1 MNLLFPLR
9 HIRFSVLLIA
19 SCFCLS
25 HSAAQAQVN
34 SKETVVVETRAG
46 QEAIAPT
53 PSITREPIDTAPADK
68 TSAKAST
75 PVSASQ
81 TNAVSKSISDWEILD
96 EPAKLPST
104 PALSPAN
111 VISNSPFSSESL
123 QSIARSKNLALP
135 LKDARVE
142 ILKSK
147 RRLDLYS
154 GRTLVKSYRVSLGK
168 NPVGHKT
175 RQGDNRTPEGR
186 YFICTRNSTT
196 SDFHVFLGLSY
207 PAVLDARRGVHQKQ
221 ISWREYQLINQR
233 LASRSA
239 PLWETRLG
247 GWIGIHGG
255 TDESFAQKKMR
266 ERGSRDWTAGCI
278 ALTDAQIE
286 EIHAATG
293 LGTPVDIRP

>member
-1 MNLLFPLR
+1 MP
-9 HIRFSVLLIA
+9 SA
-19 SCFCLS
+19 SS
-25 HSAAQAQVN
+25 
-34 SKETVVVETRAG
+34 
-46 QEAIAPT
+46 PT
-53 PSITREPIDTAPADK
+53 SSPSSK
-68 TSAKAST
+68 TS
-75 PVSASQ
+75 
-81 TNAVSKSISDWEILD
+81 D
-96 EPAKLPST
+96 
-104 PALSPAN
+104 
-111 VISNSPFSSESL
+111 SPFSSESL
-123 QSIARSKNLALP
+123 QSIARSENLALP

-142 ILKSK
+142 ILKSQ

-154 GRTLVKSYRVSLGK
+154 GSTLVKSYRVSLGK
-168 NPVGHKT
+168 NPVGHKA

-196 SDFHVFLGLSY
+196 SEFHVFLGLSY
-207 PAVLDARRGVHQKQ
+207 PAVADARRGVNQKQ

-286 EIHAATG
+286 EIHAATK

>member
-1 MNLLFPLR
+1 VNPTFFLR
-9 HIRFSVLLIA
+9 RNIFCAFVAVH
-19 SCFCLS
+19 CFCLS
-25 HSAAQAQVN
+25 LPAAYGQAVPKESA
-34 SKETVVVETRAG
+34 TIETRAD
-46 QEAIAPT
+46 QEIVAPT
-53 PSITREPIDTAPADK
+53 PSTPREPIVTAPVGN

-75 PVSASQ
+75 PATVSQPNSSG
-81 TNAVSKSISDWEILD
+81 NSIADWEILD
-96 EPAKLPST
+96 EPTMLQST
-104 PALSPAN
+104 PATPI

-123 QSIARSKNLALP
+123 QSIARRRKLALP

-142 ILKSK
+142 ILKSQ
-147 RRLDLYS
+147 RRLNLYS
-154 GRTLVKSYRVSLGK
+154 GSTLVKSYRVSLGK

-175 RQGDNRTPEGR
+175 KQGDSRTPEGR

-207 PAVLDARRGVHQKQ
+207 PAVSDAKRAINQKQ
-221 ISWREYQLINQR
+221 ISWREYQIINQR

-255 TDESFAQKKMR
+255 TDAGFAQKKMR
-266 ERGSRDWTAGCI
+266 ERGTRDWTAGCI

-286 EIHAATG
+286 EIHAATKM
-293 LGTPVDIRP
+293 GTPVDIRP